1 MKYLQ
6 KEEYLKLPWIK
17 QINMLTF
24 LYMSKAEI
32 PFYVNKKMN
41 NSFFKLRKFFQGC
54 EEYKSIYVFLLM
66 TERNDFNNLTEMFKE
81 CNMYYERRK
90 YSKPIGEETVAE
102 SYKPISLEDVLKL

>member
-54 EEYKSIYVFLLM
+54 EEYKSIYVFLLS
-66 TERNDFNNLTEMFKE
+66 DDKIFNNLTEMFKE
-81 CNMYYERRK
+81 CNVFYEGRK
-90 YSKPIGEETVAE
+90 YCKPIGEEAVAE